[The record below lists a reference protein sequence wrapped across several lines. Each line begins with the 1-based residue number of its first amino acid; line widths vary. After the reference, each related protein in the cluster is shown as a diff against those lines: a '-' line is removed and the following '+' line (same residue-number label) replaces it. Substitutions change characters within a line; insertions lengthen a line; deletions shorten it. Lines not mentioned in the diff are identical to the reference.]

1 MSTTYKEYYF
11 SFTPEYEGI
20 NLSKLEKMYE
30 VLERPCVE
38 TVEKMFK
45 ITFASG
51 VENNRPV
58 YLYQDSPDMQNDEL
72 LDRFDGK
79 VDLSVPPFDHL
90 TSAPLYKKDVKFK
103 IEWMYIRDELV
114 RVRTF
119 INSNLR
125 STITHDSRNNF

>member
-11 SFTPEYEGI
+11 SFTPEYEEI
-20 NLSKLEKMYE
+20 NFSKLEKMYK
-30 VLERPCVE
+30 VLDKPSVE
-38 TVEKMFK
+38 MVENMFR

-51 VENNRPV
+51 VENDRPI
-58 YLYQDSPDMQNDEL
+58 YLYQDSPDTKNDIL
-72 LDRFDGK
+72 FNKFDGK

-114 RVRTF
+114 RIKTF
-119 INSNLR
+119 INQIYLDR
-125 STITHDSRNNF
+125 R

>member
-11 SFTPEYEGI
+11 SFTPEYEEI
-20 NLSKLEKMYE
+20 NFSKLEKMYK
-30 VLERPCVE
+30 VLDKPSVE
-38 TVEKMFK
+38 MVENMFR

-51 VENNRPV
+51 VENDRPI
-58 YLYQDSPDMQNDEL
+58 YLYQDSPDTKNDIL
-72 LDRFDGK
+72 FNKFDGK

-114 RVRTF
+114 RIKTF

-125 STITHDSRNNF
+125 STIEY

>member
-1 MSTTYKEYYF
+1 
-11 SFTPEYEGI
+11 
-20 NLSKLEKMYE
+20 
-30 VLERPCVE
+30 
-38 TVEKMFK
+38 MFR

-51 VENNRPV
+51 VENDRPI
-58 YLYQDSPDMQNDEL
+58 YLYQDSPDTKNDIL
-72 LDRFDGK
+72 FNKFDGK

-114 RVRTF
+114 RIKTF

-125 STITHDSRNNF
+125 STIEY

>member
-11 SFTPEYEGI
+11 SFTPEYEEI
-20 NLSKLEKMYE
+20 NFSELEKMYK
-30 VLERPCVE
+30 VLDKPSVE
-38 TVEKMFK
+38 MVENMFR

-51 VENNRPV
+51 VENDRPI
-58 YLYQDSPDMQNDEL
+58 YLYQDSPDSKNDIL
-72 LDRFDGK
+72 FNKFDGK
-79 VDLSVPPFDHL
+79 VDLSVPPLDHL

-114 RVRTF
+114 RIKTF

-125 STITHDSRNNF
+125 STIEY

>member
-11 SFTPEYEGI
+11 SFTPEYEEI
-20 NLSKLEKMYE
+20 NFSKLEKMYK
-30 VLERPCVE
+30 VLDKPSVE
-38 TVEKMFK
+38 MVENMFR

-51 VENNRPV
+51 VENDRPI
-58 YLYQDSPDMQNDEL
+58 YLYQDSPDTKNDIL
-72 LDRFDGK
+72 FNKFDGK

-114 RVRTF
+114 RIKTF

-125 STITHDSRNNF
+125 STIY

>member
-11 SFTPEYEGI
+11 SFTPKYEEI
-20 NLSKLEKMYE
+20 NFSELEEMYK
-30 VLERPCVE
+30 VLDKPSVE
-38 TVEKMFK
+38 MVENMFR

-51 VENNRPV
+51 VENDRPI
-58 YLYQDSPDMQNDEL
+58 YLYQDSPDTKNDIL
-72 LDRFDGK
+72 FNKFDGK

-103 IEWMYIRDELV
+103 IEWTYIRDELV
-114 RVRTF
+114 RIKTF

-125 STITHDSRNNF
+125 STVEY

>member
-11 SFTPEYEGI
+11 SFTPEYEEI
-20 NLSKLEKMYE
+20 NFSKLEKMYK
-30 VLERPCVE
+30 VLDKPSVE
-38 TVEKMFK
+38 MVENMFR

-51 VENNRPV
+51 VENDRPI
-58 YLYQDSPDMQNDEL
+58 YLYQDSPDSKNDIL
-72 LDRFDGK
+72 FNKFDGK

-90 TSAPLYKKDVKFK
+90 TSAPLYKKDAKFK

-114 RVRTF
+114 RIKTF

-125 STITHDSRNNF
+125 STIDY

>member
-11 SFTPEYEGI
+11 SFTPEYEEI
-20 NLSKLEKMYE
+20 NFSKLEKMYK
-30 VLERPCVE
+30 VLDKPSVE
-38 TVEKMFK
+38 MVENMFR

-51 VENNRPV
+51 VENDRPI
-58 YLYQDSPDMQNDEL
+58 YLYQDSPDSKNDIL
-72 LDRFDGK
+72 FNKFDGK

-114 RVRTF
+114 RIKTF

-125 STITHDSRNNF
+125 STIEY